1 MKLNDY
7 EYLLNK
13 IYQNGVYQASDIDAD
28 FYKKMQMEY
37 KNLNVGSL
45 GVNQME
51 GEFAFRKSF
60 LIVRN
65 YVQKAIQDGL
75 RNFKYTMNA
84 ADINKLSYMVALLNR
99 NFFDKRGLD
108 QIISTANT
116 VFSQYNVN

>member
-13 IYQNGVYQASDIDAD
+13 IYQNGVYQASNIDAD

-37 KNLNVGSL
+37 KNLNLGSL
-45 GVNQME
+45 GANQMD

-75 RNFKYTMNA
+75 RNFKYTMDA
-84 ADINKLSYMVALLNR
+84 SDINKLSYMVALLNR